1 MVYDPVLFLGDVH
14 YVDTTL
20 TLVLVTEFIK
30 AGFWGLRRKAE
41 FVHALYFSLP
51 RSV

>member
-1 MVYDPVLFLGDVH
+1 MQKEKKLTATQDAIIGVRIAVYDPGLFLGDVH

-30 AGFWGLRRKAE
+30 AGF
-41 FVHALYFSLP
+41 
-51 RSV
+51 